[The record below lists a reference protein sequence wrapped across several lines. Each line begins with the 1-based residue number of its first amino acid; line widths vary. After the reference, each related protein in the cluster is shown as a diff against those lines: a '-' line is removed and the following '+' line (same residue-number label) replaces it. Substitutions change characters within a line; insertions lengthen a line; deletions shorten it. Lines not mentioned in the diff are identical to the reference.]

1 MDNNYYHCQVLAN
14 LRQLE
19 ERYSNDGQNEMKNYD
34 LSNVIVHKETMS
46 RLIMTNWH
54 DSLLMIVKSA
64 DPTIHEGA
72 SLKKMLNELEALLAN
87 GHTLKS
93 TTECNG
99 EIFAFL
105 LNESEL
111 STIRSRTTTT
121 TIEEHE
127 SEE

>member
-1 MDNNYYHCQVLAN
+1 
-14 LRQLE
+14 
-19 ERYSNDGQNEMKNYD
+19 
-34 LSNVIVHKETMS
+34 
-46 RLIMTNWH
+46 MTNWH
-54 DSLLMIVKSA
+54 DSPLMIVKSA
-64 DPTIHEGA
+64 DPIIHEGA

-87 GHTLKS
+87 GYTLKS

-111 STIRSRTTTT
+111 TRELENRTTTT

-127 SEE
+127 PEE

>member
-1 MDNNYYHCQVLAN
+1 
-14 LRQLE
+14 
-19 ERYSNDGQNEMKNYD
+19 
-34 LSNVIVHKETMS
+34 
-46 RLIMTNWH
+46 MTNWH
-54 DSLLMIVKSA
+54 DSPLMIVKSA

-87 GHTLKS
+87 GYTLKS

-111 STIRSRTTTT
+111 TRGLESRTTTTT